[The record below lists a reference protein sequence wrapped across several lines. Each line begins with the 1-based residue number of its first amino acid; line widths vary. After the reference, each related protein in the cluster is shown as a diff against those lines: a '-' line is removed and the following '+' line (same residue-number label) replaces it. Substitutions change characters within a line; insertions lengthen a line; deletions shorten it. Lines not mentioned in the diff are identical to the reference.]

1 MYGFGQS
8 DSMNKINYEG
18 IVTLNVIIFRKNNI
32 IFFFISQCK
41 NVFNWE
47 SNALHKKLYLG
58 FAQKII
64 LLCICMTKSRP
75 RPKSPLLQKFEK
87 GLIGCLGGA
96 G

>member
-1 MYGFGQS
+1 MHKCVYLSG
-8 DSMNKINYEG
+8 K
-18 IVTLNVIIFRKNNI
+18 
-32 IFFFISQCK
+32 
-41 NVFNWE
+41 

-87 GLIGCLGGA
+87 GPISYLGGA

>member
-1 MYGFGQS
+1 
-8 DSMNKINYEG
+8 MNKINYEG
-18 IVTLNVIIFRKNNI
+18 IVTLNLIIFRKNNI
-32 IFFFISQCK
+32 IFLFIRQCT
-41 NVFNWE
+41 NVLYLFGE
-47 SNALHKKLYLG
+47 SNVLHKKLYLG

-87 GLIGCLGGA
+87 GPIGCLGGV

>member
-32 IFFFISQCK
+32 IFFFIRQCK

-58 FAQKII
+58 FVF
-64 LLCICMTKSRP
+64 T
-75 RPKSPLLQKFEK
+75 
-87 GLIGCLGGA
+87 
-96 G
+96 

>member
-1 MYGFGQS
+1 
-8 DSMNKINYEG
+8 MNKINYEG
-18 IVTLNVIIFRKNNI
+18 IVTLNLIIFRKTNI

-58 FAQKII
+58 FALKII
-64 LLCICMTKSRP
+64 LLSILKNRTNSRP

-87 GLIGCLGGA
+87 GPIGWLGGA